1 MRRSQKLSGRSQA
14 GFSLLELAITMIIL
28 MIVMAA
34 VFREVNEIQRNTS
47 RESQKLDLTQESREF
62 VDQFARDVHMA
73 GYPAPRIFQNY
84 SGLTDVETATVLV
97 YVSTTDLI
105 FEGNV
110 YGDKNVYRVEY
121 KYFPSDPNDA
131 NCPCVRR
138 SVTQKSTS
146 NADPITGYPTPT
158 YYTEVQNVVDPTPI
172 QGQPT
177 IEPIFTYFEASG
189 ALVDVDNFNGASCGS
204 PSPLNSPPS
213 PAKGCADIENN
224 TAFVQQIDA
233 IKVNLSTKS
242 RQYDMQ
248 TGTQQVNAISS
259 IAELEN

>member
-1 MRRSQKLSGRSQA
+1 MKRSSKFTRRDEA
-14 GFSLLELAITMIIL
+14 GFSLLELAITMFIL

-34 VFREVNEIQRNTS
+34 VFHQVNSIQKNTKT
-47 RESQKLDLTQESREF
+47 ESMKLDLTQESREF
-62 VDQFARDVHMA
+62 VDQFARDIHMA

-84 SGLTDVETATVLV
+84 AGLTDNETATNLV
-97 YVSTTDLI
+97 YASTTDLI

-110 YGDKNVYRVEY
+110 YGDQYVYRVEY

-138 SVTQKSTS
+138 SVSQKTT
-146 NADPITGYPTPT
+146 ADPLTGYPNPV

-172 QGQPT
+172 SGQPT
-177 IEPIFTYFEASG
+177 IEPIFAYFQASG
-189 ALVDVDNFNGASCGS
+189 ALVDVDSNACTS
-204 PSPLNSPPS
+204 PNPLSSPPL
-213 PAKGCADIENN
+213 PAAGCADIENN
-224 TAFVQQIDA
+224 TAFVQKIDA

-242 RQYDMQ
+242 KQYDMQ
-248 TGTQQVNAISS
+248 TGSQQVNAISS

>member
-1 MRRSQKLSGRSQA
+1 MKTSSKLVRHREA
-14 GFSLLELAITMIIL
+14 GFSLLELAITIFIL

-34 VFREVNEIQRNTS
+34 VFRQVNDLQKNTKT
-47 RESQKLDLTQESREF
+47 ESMKLDLTQESREF
-62 VDQFARDVHMA
+62 VDQFARDIHMA

-84 SGLTDVETATVLV
+84 AGLTDSETATTLL

-110 YGDKNVYRVEY
+110 YGDQYVYRVEY

-138 SVTQKSTS
+138 SVSQKTTG
-146 NADPITGYPTPT
+146 DPLTGYPNPV
-158 YYTEVQNVVDPTPI
+158 YYTEVQNVVDPTPVA
-172 QGQPT
+172 GNPP
-177 IEPIFTYFEASG
+177 IEPIFTYFQASG
-189 ALVDVDNFNGASCGS
+189 ALVDVDNFSGATCGS
-204 PSPLNSPPS
+204 PNPLNSPPS
-213 PAKGCADIENN
+213 PAKGCADIKNN
-224 TAFVQQIDA
+224 TAFVQLIDA

-242 RQYDMQ
+242 KGYDIQ
-248 TGTQQVNAISS
+248 TGNQQVNAISS

>member
-1 MRRSQKLSGRSQA
+1 MKRSPKILRRSEA
-14 GFSLLELAITMIIL
+14 GFSLLELAITIFIL

-34 VFREVNEIQRNTS
+34 VFREVNNIQKNTKT
-47 RESQKLDLTQESREF
+47 ESMKLDLTQESREF
-62 VDQFARDVHMA
+62 IDQFARDVHMA
-73 GYPAPRIFQNY
+73 GYPAPRVFQNY
-84 SGLTDVETATVLV
+84 AGLVDSETATVLV

-110 YGDKNVYRVEY
+110 YGDQYVYRVEY

-138 SVTQKSTS
+138 SVSQKTT
-146 NADPITGYPTPT
+146 ADPLTGYPNPV
-158 YYTEVQNVVDPTPI
+158 YYTEVQNVVDPTPVP
-172 QGQPT
+172 GNPP
-177 IEPIFTYFEASG
+177 IEPIFTYFQASG
-189 ALVDVDNFNGASCGS
+189 ALVDVNSNTCSS

-213 PAKGCADIENN
+213 PASGCADIENN
-224 TAFVQQIDA
+224 TAFVQLIDA

-242 RQYDMQ
+242 RQYDLQ
-248 TGTQQVNAISS
+248 TGNQQVNAISS